1 MKDTY
6 VMFGIFYIVLAI
18 VLIISMIIIVRK
30 HMKNKY
36 NNALKMLERDK
47 NLIISASILSEL
59 NKVESL
65 INNKEL
71 EKKYETWKS
80 KFKNIK
86 DKEVP
91 KITDEIINIEEL
103 IKTRKYK
110 EKERVLKF
118 FFSKPVKCSAILVA
132 LSPLII
138 SCLELYI
145 NNKFPKNFLVWLI
158 ITVILVVGCCFF
170 MFFKAPNSYCTF
182 ERLEFDKIYDNQT
195 QQK

>member
-6 VMFGIFYIVLAI
+6 VIFGVFYLIIAI
-18 VLIISMIIIVRK
+18 ILIISMIVIVRR

-71 EKKYETWKS
+71 EKKYELWKS
-80 KFKNIK
+80 KFKLIK

-103 IKTRKYK
+103 IKTRKY
-110 EKERVLKF
+110 
-118 FFSKPVKCSAILVA
+118 
-132 LSPLII
+132 
-138 SCLELYI
+138 
-145 NNKFPKNFLVWLI
+145 
-158 ITVILVVGCCFF
+158 T
-170 MFFKAPNSYCTF
+170 
-182 ERLEFDKIYDNQT
+182 
-195 QQK
+195 

>member
-18 VLIISMIIIVRK
+18 VLVISMIIIVRK

-71 EKKYETWKS
+71 EKKYESIEPLDVRIEKAKMS
-80 KFKNIK
+80 IRKLLDINYNGV
-86 DKEVP
+86 DE
-91 KITDEIINIEEL
+91 KIIEDFL
-103 IKTRKYK
+103 
-110 EKERVLKF
+110 
-118 FFSKPVKCSAILVA
+118 SKPEILMEKKTKKGFVQSKKSIA
-132 LSPLII
+132 FWM
-138 SCLELYI
+138 
-145 NNKFPKNFLVWLI
+145 KK
-158 ITVILVVGCCFF
+158 
-170 MFFKAPNSYCTF
+170 
-182 ERLEFDKIYDNQT
+182 
-195 QQK
+195 